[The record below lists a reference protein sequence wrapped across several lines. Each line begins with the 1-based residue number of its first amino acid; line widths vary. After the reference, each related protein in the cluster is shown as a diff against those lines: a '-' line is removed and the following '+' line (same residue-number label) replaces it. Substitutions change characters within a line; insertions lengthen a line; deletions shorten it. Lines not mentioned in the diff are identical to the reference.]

1 MADMKAIAT
10 LAYDLY
16 HGKVAKDFT
25 NGKDPEKQLREAL
38 IEANGGS
45 SKITARSLRD
55 HGREL
60 FAMIEVAVEPIL
72 REGFEG
78 DEFFNDFVEYVNTA
92 EGDQN
97 LFTAED
103 NTTFIVSDMSKGIQ
117 TPRRQRIGEKTEVSV
132 PTSVKGIRIYEE
144 STRLLAGRSDW
155 NTFVQKLMKAVK
167 DNRYEMI
174 YTAFSGL
181 SASTPGLDTTYVV
194 SGTYKEEKLL
204 ELVAHV
210 EAATGMTA
218 RIIGTKPALRK
229 VTSAVM
235 ADAAKDSYYNVGH
248 FGRVAGVDMVAVVNH
263 HKVGSTEFIIP
274 DNKLYVVAANDKFI
288 KFVTT
293 GESYIGTKDMTENA
307 DMSQEYVYLEDTGC
321 AVMMGEKMGIYTI
334 SG

>member
-117 TPRRQRIGEKTEVSV
+117 TPRRQRIGEKTEVTV

-144 STRLLAGRSDW
+144 ATRLLAGRSDW

-174 YTAFSGL
+174 Y
-181 SASTPGLDTTYVV
+181 
-194 SGTYKEEKLL
+194 
-204 ELVAHV
+204 
-210 EAATGMTA
+210 
-218 RIIGTKPALRK
+218 
-229 VTSAVM
+229 
-235 ADAAKDSYYNVGH
+235 
-248 FGRVAGVDMVAVVNH
+248 
-263 HKVGSTEFIIP
+263 
-274 DNKLYVVAANDKFI
+274 
-288 KFVTT
+288 
-293 GESYIGTKDMTENA
+293 
-307 DMSQEYVYLEDTGC
+307 
-321 AVMMGEKMGIYTI
+321 
-334 SG
+334 

>member
-1 MADMKAIAT
+1 
-10 LAYDLY
+10 
-16 HGKVAKDFT
+16 
-25 NGKDPEKQLREAL
+25 
-38 IEANGGS
+38 
-45 SKITARSLRD
+45 
-55 HGREL
+55 
-60 FAMIEVAVEPIL
+60 
-72 REGFEG
+72 
-78 DEFFNDFVEYVNTA
+78 
-92 EGDQN
+92 
-97 LFTAED
+97 
-103 NTTFIVSDMSKGIQ
+103 
-117 TPRRQRIGEKTEVSV
+117 
-132 PTSVKGIRIYEE
+132 
-144 STRLLAGRSDW
+144 
-155 NTFVQKLMKAVK
+155 MKAVK

-194 SGTYKEEKLL
+194 SGTYEEEKLL

-235 ADAAKDSYYNVGH
+235 SDAAKDSYYNVGH

-321 AVMMGEKMGIYTI
+321 AVIMGAKMGIYTI